1 MEFLFAVEMFLR
13 RKGLAAPVGAS
24 LVGLAEVE

>member
-1 MEFLFAVEMFLR
+1 MEFIFAVEMILR
-13 RKGLAAPVGAS
+13 RKGLATPVGAS